1 MKKILVFAMILC
13 TLLLALTGCSNN
25 AEPEATEAPAATEA
39 PVEEP
44 ATEEPAAEEPAA
56 EEPAAEAVSYTHL
69 TSSVPSCAVEPAA

>member
-39 PVEEP
+39 
-44 ATEEPAAEEPAA
+44 ATEAPAEEPAA
-56 EEPAAEAVSYTHL
+56 DATTAE
-69 TSSVPSCAVEPAA
+69 